1 MSEIMVTPFGN
12 RIVSINGTPIMTPEE
27 KRREQT
33 EEQIKEL
40 RKLNN
45 EEFIAFLMMY
55 SPYGALCQVFIIE
68 AIRKYS
74 EMVAQQEN
82 VKDDPDAIVNPVVWQ
97 GIANDIYEKH
107 TMKYGS
113 N

>member
-1 MSEIMVTPFGN
+1 MSEIVTRHSYGN
-12 RIVSINGTPIMTPEE
+12 RIVNSSGTPIITSAE
-27 KRREQT
+27 KQREQT
-33 EEQIKEL
+33 EELK
-40 RKLNN
+40 KLNN

-82 VKDDPDAIVNPVVWQ
+82 AKDDPDAIVNPVVWQ
-97 GIANDIYEKH
+97 GIAKDIYKKH
-107 TMKYGS
+107 TMKYGR
-113 N
+113 ND